1 MVARLRGPGFA
12 HSVLVLAGGA
22 AGAQLIN
29 TLAAPLLTRLYDPTQ
44 IGQLGLF
51 LAFVQVAV
59 IALSLRYEQAIVLP
73 ASHGTAARLVGLAL
87 ALVPITSLVATGIL
101 ATLIALGIGGYGT
114 LPMVAAPLA
123 GVGLAG
129 FGVVGVVRYWLI
141 RQRDYRAVSRVQIV
155 QSVVRAVSQVG
166 FGILGAGVIGLLVGD
181 VLGRVVGLGSVVRAA
196 WGSLKAA
203 RTTMT
208 VGTRAV
214 AREFWRFPAFGAP
227 SSMLNAVAASLP
239 VPLLAGVYGLPIAGQ
254 FALVQRVLGLPLNV
268 IGTSVGDAMLGR
280 MSEQAR
286 SDPAAALPL
295 FRRLAFA
302 LAGIGVPAAIVLAVI
317 GPDLFAL
324 AFGTPWRDAGTVAA
338 LMAPWLVAAMIVS
351 PLSRVALV
359 YQGQAQKLIYDLLSL
374 GAVAGSILGGSAA
387 GFDAFETIRLLAWLQ
402 AVAYGVYLVVLYRL
416 VVAGSARLP
425 GG

>member
-12 HSVLVLAGGA
+12 RSVLVLAGGA

-29 TLAAPLLTRLYDPTQ
+29 TLVAPFLTRLYSPTQ

-51 LAFVQVAV
+51 LAFVQVAI

-73 ASHGTAARLVGLAL
+73 ASDAVAARLAALAL
-87 ALVPITSLVATGIL
+87 ALVPVTSLVAAAIL
-101 ATLIALGIGGYGT
+101 AGLIALGIGGYGT

-123 GVGLAG
+123 AIGLAG
-129 FGVVGVVRYWLI
+129 FGVVGVLRYWLI
-141 RQRDYRAVSRVQIV
+141 RHGVYRAVSQVQIV
-155 QSVVRAVSQVG
+155 QSVVRAASQVG
-166 FGILGAGVIGLLVGD
+166 FGLLGGGVIGLLVSD
-181 VLGRVVGLGSVVRAA
+181 VLGRVVGLGSVVRTA
-196 WGSLKAA
+196 WGTLAAA
-203 RTTMT
+203 RATAK
-208 VGTRAV
+208 VGTQAV
-214 AREFWRFPAFGAP
+214 AREFWRFPVFGAP
-227 SSMLNAVAASLP
+227 SSLLNAAAAALP

-295 FRRLAFA
+295 FRRLAFV
-302 LAGIGVPAAIVLAVI
+302 LAGVGVPGALVLALV

-324 AFGTPWRDAGTVAA
+324 VFGEPWRDAGTVAA

-359 YQGQAQKLIYDLLSL
+359 YQGQGQKLIYDLLSL
-374 GAVAGSILGGSAA
+374 GAVVGSILGGSAA

-402 AVAYGVYLVVLYRL
+402 ALAYGVYLVVLYRM

-425 GG
+425 RV